1 MASLKYTVKKGDTLS
16 KIAAKYNTTVFKL
29 MSLNPDIVNKDLIYV
44 GQVIIVSGDAATKT
58 KNTGLKQP
66 TITGFGLQATI
77 SGNRTLFAT
86 WAWDAKNTD
95 HYEVKWRYTT
105 SAGVW
110 FVGEQTTVKVNQS
123 IYSSS
128 PTEAIHIS
136 FEVRPIAKTY
146 KDSKGKDVPYWV
158 AGWSTVQRYYFI
170 DSPPDKPGAP
180 SIELKHSSLIAK
192 INYTDPLNRAT
203 GINFQIIKDDKTVF
217 DSGDAKLRSGYASY
231 SYGLEAG
238 SRYKVRCRAFSQT
251 AYSDW
256 SDYSESVNAPP
267 AASRG
272 IYLLQALSSTSVSIS
287 WYDIKTAES
296 YEIQYT
302 TVERYFDSN
311 PSEVSSIKV
320 ESVIGH
326 SEITGL
332 TSGHEYFFRVRGIN
346 EEGNSPWT
354 AIRSVRLGEKPS
366 PPTTWSSTST
376 AIAGSPLTLY
386 WIHNSADD
394 SRQTESEL
402 ELNING
408 VITTHR
414 VVYGTSISA
423 ANTVSKVV
431 KLSGFTLTTGVI
443 IKVLMTFSNTT
454 TDPTLNVNNTGAK
467 SIKSVDS
474 ESTYWPANSI
484 VTFIYDGTYWNMTGY
499 DEGEE
504 TSSFSVD
511 TSSYTEGTTI
521 KWRVR
526 TAGILEDM
534 TGAHV
539 YSDWS
544 ILRTIDIYAQ
554 PTLTLAVTGADGVP
568 LGTEKETDHLGNTLV
583 SPLKSFPFTISA
595 TSGPATQ
602 IPTGYYILITSN
614 EIYETVDNIGNTRTV
629 NAGEEVYSR
638 YFDVSANPLVVQ
650 LSAGD
655 INLDNNISYKVTCT
669 VSMNSG
675 LTAERSTNFSVE
687 WGNYIYGVN
696 AEVNYDKDSCAAYIG
711 PYCENEDGELISG
724 VTLSVYRREFNGD
737 FIEIASGLNNTDHT
751 YVTDPHP
758 SLDYAR
764 YRIVAIKNSTG
775 SVSYYD
781 VPGVPVGENAAIIQW
796 DEDWNNFDIM
806 SEDPM
811 DQPNWSGSMLK
822 LPYNIDIAD
831 NHDSDVE
838 LIKYIG
844 RKHPVSY
851 YGTQVGHSSTWNMDV
866 PKEDSETLYYLRRLS
881 EWMGDVYVREPSG
894 SGYWANVTVSFS
906 QKHCEVVI
914 PVTMNVVRVE
924 GGM

>member
-16 KIAAKYNTTVFKL
+16 EIAVKYKTTVNKL

-44 GQVIIVSGDAATKT
+44 GQVIIVSGDAAKKT
-58 KNTGLKQP
+58 KNTTLKKP
-66 TITGFGLQATI
+66 TITNFGLQATV

-95 HYEVKWRYTT
+95 HYEVKWKYAT
-105 SAGVW
+105 GVGVG
-110 FVGEQTTVKVNQS
+110 FIGEQSDVKVKQS
-123 IYSSS
+123 IYSGA
-128 PTEAIHIS
+128 PAEATHVT
-136 FEVRPIAKTY
+136 FEVRPVAKTY
-146 KDSKGKDVPYWV
+146 KDSKGKEVPYWV
-158 AGWSTVQRYYFI
+158 AGWSTVQRYYFK

-180 SIELKHSSLIAK
+180 TVEFNYATLLAK
-192 INYTDPLNRAT
+192 VNYTDSLNRAT
-203 GINFQIIKDDKTVF
+203 GIRFQIVKNNKTVF
-217 DSGDAKLRSGYASY
+217 DSADAKLRTGYASY
-231 SYGLEAG
+231 SCGIEAG
-238 SRYKVRCRAFSQT
+238 SEYKVRCRAFSPT

-256 SDYSESVNAPP
+256 SDYSKSVNAPP

-272 IYLLQALSSTSVSIS
+272 IYLLQALSSTSVSIN

-302 TVERYFDSN
+302 TIGRYFDSN
-311 PSEVSSIKV
+311 PSEVTSVKI
-320 ESVIGH
+320 ESVVGH
-326 SEITGL
+326 AEITGL
-332 TSGHEYFFRVRGIN
+332 TAGYEYFFRVRGVN

-354 AIRSVRLGEKPS
+354 AIRSIRLGEKPS

-376 AIAGSPLTLY
+376 VIAGNPLTLY
-386 WIHNSADD
+386 WVHNSADD

-402 ELNING
+402 ELNIDG
-408 VITTHR
+408 IVTTHR
-414 VVYGTSISA
+414 TVYGTSTSA
-423 ANTVSKVV
+423 ANTVAKVV
-431 KLSGFTLTTGVI
+431 KLSGFKLATGI
-443 IKVLMTFSNTT
+443 IVKVLMTFSNTT
-454 TDPTLNVNNTGAK
+454 TSPTLNVNNTGAK
-467 SIKSVDS
+467 SIKPINS
-474 ESTYWPANSI
+474 ESTYWPANSL
-484 VTFIYDGTYWNMTGY
+484 VTFTYDGTYWNMTGY
-499 DEGEE
+499 DEEE
-504 TSSFSVD
+504 GTTSFSVD

-539 YSDWS
+539 YSNWS
-544 ILRTIDIYAQ
+544 IQRTVDVYAQ
-554 PTLTLAVTGADGVP
+554 PTLTLLVAGANGIT
-568 LGTEKETDHLGNTLV
+568 LGTETETDRLGNTLV

-595 TSGPATQ
+595 TPGPDTQ
-602 IPTGYYILITSN
+602 TPIGYYISIASN
-614 EIYETVDNIGNTRTV
+614 EIYETIDNIGNTHTI
-629 NAGEEVYSR
+629 NAGEEVYSK
-638 YFDVSANPLVVQ
+638 YFDVSANPFVLQ

-669 VSMNSG
+669 VSMDSG
-675 LTAERSTNFSVE
+675 LTAEKSTDFAVAWNDYV
-687 WGNYIYGVN
+687 YGVN
-696 AEVNYDKDSCAAYIG
+696 AEVGYDEDSCAAYIG
-711 PYCENEDGELISG
+711 PYCEDEEGELVSG

-764 YRIVAIKNSTG
+764 YRVVAIKTSTG

-796 DEDWNNFDIM
+796 DEDWSDFDIM

-822 LPYNIDIAD
+822 LPYNIDITD

-894 SGYWANVTVSFS
+894 SGYWASVTVSFS

-914 PVTMNVVRVE
+914 PVTINVVRVE